1 VAKVEIYTTSYCPF
15 CDRAK
20 ALLRRRKVKF
30 EEIDVTDEPELR
42 ADMVARTGGRRT
54 VPEVFIN
61 GKFIGGYQELKALD
75 EARQLE
81 PLLAAPD

>member
-1 VAKVEIYTTSYCPF
+1 MAKVEIYTTSYCPF

-42 ADMVARTGGRRT
+42 AEMVARTGGRRT

>member
-42 ADMVARTGGRRT
+42 AEMVARTGGRRT